1 MATTRGRGDR
11 VEEARRKARGTETIL
26 TAEDSGEFTA
36 FWQPEQQ
43 KEIPRQQEKRVG
55 RFGFGTRNLQGG
67 AVSTKRVR
75 RTTEITMETAEY
87 IFARKT
93 AQPIVDWCARC
104 GAQVS
109 FLKPEEVAH
118 EAGVTPRTIYRWVE
132 EEKIHY
138 REMQAGSLLICL
150 NSLDFKDGEAG
161 SGRGS

>member
-55 RFGFGTRNLQGG
+55 RFGFGTGNLQGG

-93 AQPIVDWCARC
+93 AQPIVGWCESCA
-104 GAQVS
+104 
-109 FLKPEEVAH
+109 KEVAAFGFD
-118 EAGVTPRTIYRWVE
+118 EASQTARVGEGELLLWIADRRLHVVRT
-132 EEKIHY
+132 
-138 REMQAGSLLICL
+138 S
-150 NSLDFKDGEAG
+150 
-161 SGRGS
+161 RGSAICGESLQENCSSQSQTRSTI